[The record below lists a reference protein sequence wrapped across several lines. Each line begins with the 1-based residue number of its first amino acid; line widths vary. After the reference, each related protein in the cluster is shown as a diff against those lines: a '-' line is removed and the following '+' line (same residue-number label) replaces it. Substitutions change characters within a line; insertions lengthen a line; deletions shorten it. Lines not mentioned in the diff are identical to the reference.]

1 MMNRFAFHELKK
13 DFKNNIPVIIQTSCA
28 LLLIIASISSV
39 TSRFHYYNP
48 FRNLIEKSGYVA
60 LIESLGQYNSDDLCN
75 SLNSCESVYMTYS
88 MSAGTDI
95 TSPIV
100 YDDYLMSRYRPN
112 METGRWVISSSDK
125 QYPQVMVSNNSGFK
139 VGDIIT
145 TNKDL
150 NFEVAGTFSESEKLL
165 LFNNMAANLSD
176 YRLLYSELISEKYTI
191 VISRSEAD
199 KIKAEYYPY
208 GIAFIT
214 YDENITSSDESD
226 NLLTLSNHGMIGSF
240 NNSKIAENS
249 IEYIYSQLYT
259 LLPILVCILILL
271 LISIISVNSISTIR
285 RLKYYAIYRVCG
297 LSWKR
302 CSMIFVIKSTYLS
315 LISVIVCFL
324 LYKVKQ
330 STSLFNSFI
339 IEFGLIQIICCIV
352 FLMINILVSLMVCSI
367 LISRKRINQIL
378 RTN

>member
-1 MMNRFAFHELKK
+1 MNRFAFHELKK
-13 DFKNNIPVIIQTSCA
+13 DFKKNIPVIIQMSCA
-28 LLLIIASISSV
+28 LLLIIASVSSV
-39 TSRFHYYNP
+39 TSRFHYYDP
-48 FRNLIEKSGYVA
+48 FRNLIEKSGCVA

-75 SLNSCESVYMTYS
+75 SLKNCESVYMTYS

-100 YDDYLMSRYRPN
+100 YDDYLMSSYSPN
-112 METGRWVISSSDK
+112 MSTGRWVISSSDK

-165 LFNNMAANLSD
+165 LFNNMAAKLSD
-176 YRLLYSELISEKYTI
+176 YRLLYSELSSEKYTI

-199 KIKAEYYPY
+199 KIEAEYYPY
-208 GIAFIT
+208 GLAFIT
-214 YDENITSSDESD
+214 YNENLTPSDESD
-226 NLLTLSNHGMIGSF
+226 NLLTLSNHGMIGNF

-271 LISIISVNSISTIR
+271 LVSIISVNSISTIR

-302 CSMIFVIKSTYLS
+302 CSVIFVIKSSYLS
-315 LISVIVCFL
+315 LVSVIVCFL

-352 FLMINILVSLMVCSI
+352 FLMLNILVSLMVCSI

-378 RTN
+378 RSN